1 MATKK
6 SNDALE
12 FKIAQLVCLEKPGE
26 WMPWQMNILGK
37 LWGPELE
44 ATYPAQPHGV
54 GPGATVRPTLG
65 LHTAN
70 LKKKTFLE
78 AVADFEKCN
87 HPWAAFL
94 WLGCSA
100 WDFARR
106 IKRQTMLYIKMF
118 CMVIMP
124 TKPALVFHSNNNLPF
139 CCWHLWVLPP
149 ATCCK
154 QIWCRAFLRDKLGR
168 KLAYMTN
175 ELRQES
181 FCFFSDR
188 DTVTDI
194 WKGWF
199 PLAHLLLLVVW
210 YHLTECKSVAQR
222 CIFFHFC
229 ICL

>member
-1 MATKK
+1 
-6 SNDALE
+6 
-12 FKIAQLVCLEKPGE
+12 
-26 WMPWQMNILGK
+26 
-37 LWGPELE
+37 
-44 ATYPAQPHGV
+44 
-54 GPGATVRPTLG
+54 
-65 LHTAN
+65 
-70 LKKKTFLE
+70 
-78 AVADFEKCN
+78 
-87 HPWAAFL
+87 
-94 WLGCSA
+94 
-100 WDFARR
+100 
-106 IKRQTMLYIKMF
+106 MF

-210 YHLTECKSVAQR
+210 HHLTECKSVAQR
-222 CIFFHFC
+222 CIFFPFLHLFVAFEKT
-229 ICL
+229 IQKIRHTRSSSVQKELTRSEVSVLGSCLNQRMSKFLLGLNQSCSVS